1 MQKENHDEGT
11 LHVSVQSFSSE
22 KKGFKLHKV
31 INVLLAIMLYIV
43 VSLTILSMFQ
53 IESVSLFS
61 LILGFIAM
69 VLIHQVKN
77 KKLLL
82 YFVVVSVLILSIIF
96 NHELMNGFLRIVN
109 EIAHTIGQ
117 NTGMILPQ
125 YKVSLDEHLVAVYAS
140 IVWALVGIIISIVSI
155 YLVNNDKSI
164 VNMFLMIGLF
174 IFQKILNIQ
183 ANDWLNVLLFFISI
197 FVLMKSYLY
206 LFPHKGMF
214 GKQRNGVFLRSSL
227 MILLAIITLSIL
239 LFSFRPST
247 SYEKNSYALKLEDYV
262 VTQIDNIRYEKSM
275 PDNLTQGDFTKLSQL
290 SLSDHL
296 ALEVIMDHPT
306 SLYLRGF
313 VGSRYTHERWEDVDV
328 LNQYENHGLFYW
340 LNDEGFNPLN
350 QLSYVN
356 ELYDEA
362 NKIGETVHV
371 TINNLNA
378 NSKYLFIPY
387 ELSSNVTD
395 FENVKKNNDRLLK
408 SKSFRGSRIY
418 SYEINTDLVTKYP
431 TLANNLYSSNS
442 DDRIKSY
449 LEKENHYN
457 SYVYHTYT
465 KLSKQTENI
474 LGTQIDMIQDDEESE
489 GHIAYEKA
497 IDYVREYLNKTF
509 TYKTNPEPLEEG
521 QDFITHVLERSNEGY
536 SVHFA
541 TAATVMFRYLGIPAR
556 YVEGYLVTPKDIEN
570 KDPYEPIEIYGTN
583 AHAWTEIYID
593 KIGWVPIEVTPPYY
607 ETMEQTDLSDY
618 PEGNPSDQVEE
629 LAEDFTEATQDHQHI
644 EAEQDDEK
652 TTSED
657 KDEEQTFTNWL
668 PIIIIII
675 LLIMIVWYL
684 TYLWINRLNV
694 YRLNKSFS
702 GPHLNEATK
711 RLFSYTLKLLHY
723 DGVKKR
729 GGSIYSY
736 ENDLREIYGDSFA
749 HTFNKIAE
757 INQMVVYS
765 GQQVTREDYE
775 AVKHFKNLTLAKV
788 VNSKNIFKRLKM
800 RLWDFIY

>member
-328 LNQYENHGLFYW
+328 LNQYENHGLFHW